1 MFALKEV
8 FVRVH
13 FRYDRDRY
21 SQDLED
27 FARWLLAKGYP
38 NKTCRTHLYRVQ
50 QVLHAMGAAPSGA
63 LEADVLERT
72 FRRLARRRWTDCH
85 SYPIYAGYVREI
97 GRLREAPTPAP
108 TEAEVLLH
116 KFCQRLL
123 ERRGLASSTVSA
135 YALYITD
142 FLRRELP
149 RGGSISDLT
158 QASVER
164 HIRTRARELTQTT
177 FRTAVGC
184 LQSFL
189 RYCHERRVIRKR
201 IDEVDLPRGFRAEQ
215 PPRALPWT
223 SIKRLLASID
233 RTRAA
238 GLRDYT
244 ILYLMAHYG
253 LRTGEIVDLKLD
265 SIGWSDHTLTVW
277 RAKTRST
284 TVLPLHPST
293 LKVLERYL
301 AAGRLRATLPQLF
314 LCAVAPLRPIT
325 KFAVSCVF
333 YQRLRQSGLPVGD
346 YTAYSLR
353 HAFAMR
359 LFERGVGMK
368 AIGDLMGH
376 RSLIST
382 GVYLRLQANMLREV
396 ALPVPTVPVQ
406 KEYVP

>member
-1 MFALKEV
+1 MSALREV

-27 FARWLLAKGYP
+27 FAKWLLAKGYP
-38 NKTCRTHLYRVQ
+38 NKTCRTHLYRTQ
-50 QVLHAMGAAPSGA
+50 QVLHAMGAAPGVA
-63 LEADVLERT
+63 LEADALERT

-85 SYPIYAGYVREI
+85 SFPIYAGYLREI
-97 GRLREAPTPAP
+97 GHLREAPPPTP
-108 TEAEVLLH
+108 TEVDVLLQ

-123 ERRGLASSTVSA
+123 EHRGLAASTVSA

-142 FLRRELP
+142 FLRHELP
-149 RGGSISDLT
+149 RSGYISDLT

-164 HIRTRARELTQTT
+164 HFRARAQQLTQTT

-184 LQSFL
+184 IQLFL
-189 RYCHERRVIRKR
+189 RYCHERRVIPKR

-215 PPRALPWT
+215 PPRALPWAY
-223 SIKRLLASID
+223 IKRLLASID
-233 RTRAA
+233 RTRAS

-253 LRTGEIVDLKLD
+253 LRTGEIVDLRLD
-265 SIGWSDHTLTVW
+265 SIGWRDLTLTVW

-293 LKVLERYL
+293 LKVLKRYL
-301 AAGRLRATLPQLF
+301 AAGRLQAALPHLF
-314 LCAVAPLRPIT
+314 ICAVAPLRPMT

-376 RSLIST
+376 RNLIST
-382 GVYLRLQANMLREV
+382 GVYLRLQADMLREV
-396 ALPVPTVPVQ
+396 ALPVPTMQ
-406 KEYVP
+406 KEYAP

>member
-1 MFALKEV
+1 MSALKKV

-21 SQDLED
+21 SHDLED
-27 FARWLLAKGYP
+27 FAQWLLAKGYP
-38 NKTCRTHLYRVQ
+38 NKTCRTHLYRAQ
-50 QVLHAMGAAPSGA
+50 QVLHAMAVEPGAA
-63 LEADVLERT
+63 LEVDALERT
-72 FRRLARRRWTDCH
+72 FRRLACRRWTCCH
-85 SYPIYAGYVREI
+85 SYPVYSGYLREI
-97 GRLREAPTPAP
+97 GRLREAPPPAP
-108 TEAEVLLH
+108 TEAELLVR

-123 ERRGLASSTVSA
+123 ERRGLAASTVSA
-135 YALYITD
+135 YALYIAD

-158 QASVER
+158 HASVEH
-164 HIRTRARELTQTT
+164 HIRARAPQLAQTT
-177 FRTAVGC
+177 FRTAIGC
-184 LQSFL
+184 IQSFL
-189 RYCHERRVIRKR
+189 RYCHECRVIPAR

-223 SIKRLLASID
+223 DIKRLLASID

-244 ILYLMAHYG
+244 ILYMMAHYG
-253 LRTGEIVDLKLD
+253 LRTGEIVDLRLD
-265 SIGWSDHTLTVW
+265 SISWSDHTLTVW

-301 AAGRLRATLPQLF
+301 AAGRPRADLPHLF
-314 LCAVAPLRPIT
+314 LCAAAPLRPMT

-333 YQRLRQSGLPVGD
+333 YQRLRRSGLPIGN

-376 RSLIST
+376 RNLIST
-382 GVYLRLQANMLREV
+382 GVYLRLQADMLREV
-396 ALPVPTVPVQ
+396 ALPVPNAH
-406 KEYVP
+406 KECAP

>member
-1 MFALKEV
+1 MSALRRV

-21 SQDLED
+21 SRDLED
-27 FARWLLAKGYP
+27 YAKWLLAQGYP
-38 NKTCRTHLYRVQ
+38 NKTCRTHLYRAQ
-50 QVLHAMGAAPSGA
+50 QVLHAMGVAPGAA
-63 LEADVLERT
+63 LEGATLKQT
-72 FRRLARRRWTDCH
+72 FRRLSRRRVTPCH
-85 SYPIYAGYVREI
+85 SYPAFECYLREI
-97 GRLREAPTPAP
+97 GRLREAPPPEP
-108 TEAEVLLH
+108 TEAEVLVR

-123 ERRGLASSTVSA
+123 ERRGLAASTVSA
-135 YALYITD
+135 YDLYITD

-149 RGGSISDLT
+149 RGGALSDLT
-158 QASVER
+158 KASVER
-164 HIRTRARELTQTT
+164 HIRTRAPQLTQTT
-177 FRTAVGC
+177 FRTAIGC
-184 LQSFL
+184 IQSFL
-189 RYCHERRVIRKR
+189 RYCHERRVIPER

-215 PPRALPWT
+215 PPRALPWAH
-223 SIKRLLASID
+223 IQRLLASID

-238 GLRDYT
+238 GLRDYP

-253 LRTGEIVDLKLD
+253 LRTGEIVDLRLD
-265 SIGWSDHTLTVW
+265 SIDWIGHTLTVW

-293 LKVLERYL
+293 LKVLKRYL
-301 AAGRLRATLPQLF
+301 AAGRLQADLPQLF
-314 LCAVAPLRPIT
+314 LCAVAPFRPMT

-333 YQRLRQSGLPVGD
+333 YQRLRESGLPVGD

-376 RSLIST
+376 RNPIST
-382 GVYLRLQANMLREV
+382 GVYLRLQADMLREV
-396 ALPVPTVPVQ
+396 ALPVPALQ
-406 KEYVP
+406 KECAQ